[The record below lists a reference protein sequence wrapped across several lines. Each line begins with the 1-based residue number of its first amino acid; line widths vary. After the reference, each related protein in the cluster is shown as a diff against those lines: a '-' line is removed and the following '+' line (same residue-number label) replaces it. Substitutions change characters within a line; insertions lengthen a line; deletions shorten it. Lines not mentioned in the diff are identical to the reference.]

1 MQVEKPS
8 AMKQPRL
15 ESNEISYTKH
25 TLAPAITITNLNRKK
40 INSIEKQLE
49 ETKLGWIA
57 SRPLAITQTAF
68 NQFWEVQ
75 KTLVVSIFASTED
88 RRINYASMSRV
99 KSPPTYETDTPI

>member
-1 MQVEKPS
+1 MKTYSFLATKKRKVSSPDSTQHRLDRFLSPASKQPSPAKEDLMQVEKPS

-49 ETKLGWIA
+49 ETKLG
-57 SRPLAITQTAF
+57 
-68 NQFWEVQ
+68 
-75 KTLVVSIFASTED
+75 
-88 RRINYASMSRV
+88 
-99 KSPPTYETDTPI
+99 